1 MRSINRTDNG
11 GQTNVQ
17 ENSSNNP
24 PTGSTIT
31 KQALGRTTFGRNV
44 GRAANVQVIDKSPG
58 RKDGLTHTLLPSNFL
73 SSTLL
78 RSRTDGPV
86 RVLDSKPAVANSCLT
101 ALSSNHS
108 THASED
114 IARGATASA
123 SGETKSA
130 TRPPVAE
137 TLKTLGVSVVSVKA
151 DTKQRCVTLRYEGKN
166 VTLRQKVDKDG
177 RFPRSVGVLA
187 GGADQKKL
195 LDELDKHKLTL
206 LDLMMK
212 LKPED
217 APESGGF
224 FSIFTGL
231 WS

>member
-11 GQTNVQ
+11 GQTNVRDL
-17 ENSSNNP
+17 SKKP
-24 PTGSTIT
+24 ATGSTVT

-58 RKDGLTHTLLPSNFL
+58 RKDGPTHTLLPSKFL
-73 SSTLL
+73 SSTSLP
-78 RSRTDGPV
+78 SRTDGPV

-114 IARGATASA
+114 IACGATASA

-166 VTLRQKVDKDG
+166 VTLRQQVDKDG
-177 RFPRSVGVLA
+177 RFPRSVGVA
-187 GGADQKKL
+187 GGADHKKL
-195 LDELDKHKLTL
+195 LDELDKHKLTF
-206 LDLMMK
+206 LDLVMK